1 MKKILLGIYFLEVV
15 LLAMTLLEFI
25 YLDKKM
31 TQVTEKQL
39 EYNASIKTT
48 LDEQAKKIRLLSTDC
63 LVLTNIVTSGEYVK
77 QED

>member
-15 LLAMTLLEFI
+15 LLVMTLLEFI

-48 LDEQAKKIRLLSTDC
+48 LDEQAKKNKVTKYRLFST
-63 LVLTNIVTSGEYVK
+63 N
-77 QED
+77 